1 MSGEQLRCRECS
13 AVLCFDLDGL
23 CAWCDSARIRRE
35 RRAQQ
40 TPDERAKERAEV
52 RAEMLARLRRAT
64 RAGRSVQ
71 IGADDATL
79 LLELLEV
86 E

>member
-1 MSGEQLRCRECS
+1 MSGEILRCRECS

-23 CAWCDSARIRRE
+23 CAWCDCVRLSRE
-35 RRAQQ
+35 RFAQQ
-40 TPDERAKERAEV
+40 TPMDRARTRV
-52 RAEMLARLRRAT
+52 EMIERLRSAR
-64 RAGRSVQ
+64 RGDVVQ

>member
-1 MSGEQLRCRECS
+1 MTTDHDQRFASDFGR
-13 AVLCFDLDGL
+13 
-23 CAWCDSARIRRE
+23 
-35 RRAQQ
+35 
-40 TPDERAKERAEV
+40 KERAEV